1 MTRFAQ
7 LNCRRFL
14 MTLAGLPLSFAGGAS
29 NLKESR
35 MTGPRGPAI
44 HSRRAALRV
53 FSLMPLAL
61 ASRTA
66 EADVRAVGAVSDVH
80 GIAVAELG
88 SERRPLVV
96 RAALHLGETLST
108 GEKSGLKALFAS
120 KATLALSANARLTI
134 DRFVAGTGGTM
145 ALTSGALLIDSA
157 TRGFSRGMTVSSPFA
172 IIGTRGTR
180 FFAGELGDNFS
191 VFVAR
196 GAVDV
201 RAAGRTVRL
210 RSGEGTDIAAIG
222 AAPGPVKRWGAEKIG
237 RAMALV
243 S

>member
-1 MTRFAQ
+1 MIR
-7 LNCRRFL
+7 
-14 MTLAGLPLSFAGGAS
+14 
-29 NLKESR
+29 
-35 MTGPRGPAI
+35 PRGPAG
-44 HSRRAALRV
+44 HSRRAALRIL
-53 FSLMPLAL
+53 SLLPLAL
-61 ASRTA
+61 SGRTA
-66 EADVRAVGAVSDVH
+66 GADIQAVGAVLDVQ

-88 SERRPLVV
+88 TDRRPLAV
-96 RAALHLGETLST
+96 RSAVHSGETLST
-108 GEKSGLKALFAS
+108 GDRSRLKALLARN
-120 KATLALSANARLTI
+120 ATLSLSANARLTI
-134 DRFVAGTGGTM
+134 DRFIAGSSGTI

-157 TRGFSRGMTVSSPFA
+157 TRSLRRSLTVTSPYA

>member
-1 MTRFAQ
+1 
-7 LNCRRFL
+7 
-14 MTLAGLPLSFAGGAS
+14 
-29 NLKESR
+29 
-35 MTGPRGPAI
+35 
-44 HSRRAALRV
+44 LRLLWV
-53 FSLMPLAL
+53 VPLAF

-66 EADVRAVGAVSDVH
+66 GADVKAIGAVSDVR

-88 SERRPLVV
+88 SDRRPLVL

-108 GEKSGLKALFAS
+108 GDNSRLKALFVS
-120 KATLALSANARLTI
+120 SATLSLSANARLTI
-134 DRFVAGTGGTM
+134 DRFIAGSGGRM

-157 TRGFSRGMTVSSPFA
+157 TRSLRRGMTVVSPYA

-191 VFVAR
+191 VFVAH

-210 RSGEGTDIAAIG
+210 RSGEGTDIETIG
-222 AAPGPVKRWGAEKIG
+222 AAPGPVKRWGAEKIA

>member
-1 MTRFAQ
+1 MT
-7 LNCRRFL
+7 
-14 MTLAGLPLSFAGGAS
+14 
-29 NLKESR
+29 K
-35 MTGPRGPAI
+35 PRGPAG
-44 HSRRAALRV
+44 HSRRAALRIL
-53 FSLMPLAL
+53 SLLPFAL
-61 ASRTA
+61 SGRTA
-66 EADVRAVGAVSDVH
+66 GADTQAIGAVLDVQ

-88 SERRPLVV
+88 TNRRPLAV
-96 RAALHLGETLST
+96 RSAVHPGETLST
-108 GEKSGLKALFAS
+108 GDRSRLKALLARN
-120 KATLALSANARLTI
+120 ATLSLSANARLTI
-134 DRFVAGTGGTM
+134 DRFIVGSGGTI
-145 ALTSGALLIDSA
+145 ALTSGALLVDSA
-157 TRGFSRGMTVSSPFA
+157 TRSLRRGLTVTSPYA

-210 RSGEGTDIAAIG
+210 RSGEGTDIATLG
-222 AAPGPVKRWGAEKIG
+222 SAPGPVKRWGAEKIG